1 MTKATSPAEVGR
13 KLAEMFAKNG
23 CLRAPD
29 LKRRKSEGGEYHAGY
44 EIRLVAEDRQA
55 LKELRSMLAGVKL
68 KPGREFKKGKRVVLP
83 IYGKDQVVQFTKLI
97 KPYLPRPVA
106 ARKLKKCPA

>member
-1 MTKATSPAEVGR
+1 MTKATSSAQVGR
-13 KLAEMFAKNG
+13 KLAAMFAQNG

-29 LKRRKSEGGEYHAGY
+29 PKRRKTEGGKYHAGY
-44 EIRLVAEDRQA
+44 EVRLVAADKQE
-55 LKELRSMLAGVKL
+55 LKELRAMLASVNL

-83 IYGKDQVVQFTKLI
+83 IYGKEQVMQFTKLI